1 MCDDHNDAALAGT
14 IESLLKIL
22 SKDRAFAMKSK
33 QQNVC
38 TENDNNRK
46 KRRKK
51 KMQNFI
57 MRDYL
62 SDSGEGGDR
71 ESIHSRSFSDLT
83 ARPNSSTASN
93 ID

>member
-1 MCDDHNDAALAGT
+1 MCDDHNNAVLAGT

-22 SKDRAFAMKSK
+22 SKDRAFTTKSE
-33 QQNVC
+33 QANVC
-38 TENDNNRK
+38 TENGHDRK

-57 MRDYL
+57 TRDYL
-62 SDSGEGGDR
+62 SDSGEGDH
-71 ESIHSRSFSDLT
+71 ESMHSRSFSDLT